1 MRWASTR
8 YPSLRLTNECPRH
21 HTDRVAAPT
30 ADAIASAAAYFS
42 SPGKSLVWRAD
53 VDPVGLPVSAEFT
66 PSQRAILAACVELFG
81 DVGYAGTSVRDIAAR
96 VGIKSASLYKSFAS
110 KQEMLDVLS
119 DLGHSEFGRR
129 QISAI
134 LGAGDDARDQLAAGV
149 RALVVMTC
157 EYPRLARIVNGEVRN
172 LSAAGF
178 ERDQKARLQSA
189 QILREVLER
198 GVDQGVFS
206 EADFSAVT
214 VLLWGLGVA
223 LAGWF
228 PYSADVT
235 IEQLADSYADIALR
249 IVGAARETSRR
260 NGPRGR

>member
-1 MRWASTR
+1 MAIAR
-8 YPSLRLTNECPRH
+8 YPWFRLTNESGRQQ
-21 HTDRVAAPT
+21 TERVAAPT

-42 SPGKSLVWRAD
+42 SPNKSLVWRSD
-53 VDPVGLPVSAEFT
+53 VDPVGLPAAAEFT

-119 DLGHSEFGRR
+119 DIGHSEFGRR

-172 LSAAGF
+172 LSPAGF

-198 GVDQGVFS
+198 GVEQGVFC
-206 EADFSAVT
+206 EPDFSAVT

-228 PYSADVT
+228 PYSVGVT
-235 IEQLADSYADIALR
+235 IEELADSYADITLR
-249 IVGAARETSRR
+249 IVGAAREQQRDGT
-260 NGPRGR
+260 RGG